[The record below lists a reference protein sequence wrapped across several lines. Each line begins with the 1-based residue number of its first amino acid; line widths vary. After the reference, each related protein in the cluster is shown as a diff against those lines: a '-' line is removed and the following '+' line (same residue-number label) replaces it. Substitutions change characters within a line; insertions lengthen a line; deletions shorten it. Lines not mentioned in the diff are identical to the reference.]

1 MKQLFIFTLCI
12 LFLASCDHHKRPEKE
27 TKGTADTLLSVD
39 TNSAK
44 KEILAIDKEF
54 SDFSVSNGAKDA
66 FNKYMSDNGVYLKTN
81 HMPIESKDS
90 VVSFMGKKKIQDF
103 KITRTPTLIDVSKS
117 GDFAYLYG
125 IYEASGTGPKGN
137 PFSSKGSYVT
147 VWKKN
152 KEGNWEMVLDCE
164 NEGLVPVKK
173 KK

>member
-1 MKQLFIFTLCI
+1 MKQLIILAACI
-12 LFLASCDHHKRPEKE
+12 LFFASCDHHNRPEKKS
-27 TKGTADTLLSVD
+27 TVNSLLSADTG
-39 TNSAK
+39 SAK

-54 SDFSVSNGAKDA
+54 SVYSVSIGIKDA
-66 FNKYMSDNGVYLKTN
+66 FDKYMSDNGVYLKTN

-90 VVSFMGKKKIQDF
+90 VVAFMGKKKIKDV
-103 KITRTPTLIDVSKS
+103 KITRTPTLVDVSQS
-117 GDFAYLYG
+117 GDLAYLYG

-137 PFSSKGSYVT
+137 AVSSKGSYIT

-173 KK
+173 SKK